1 MYPLGEIVAKPFE
14 NSHIPSEL
22 DNLTNSSKSLD
33 GETKIIMEYTG
44 KYHQSILQFLIEQGV
59 FVSIVHA
66 KFIHY
71 FGNNSIRKIANTIKI
86 ANYGLTNW

>member
-1 MYPLGEIVAKPFE
+1 
-14 NSHIPSEL
+14 
-22 DNLTNSSKSLD
+22 
-33 GETKIIMEYTG
+33 MEYTG